1 MKQILY
7 MKTSILLLAFALL
20 ITGASANVLTI
31 ESGLVNS
38 TSEMKSMN
46 ITIDSV
52 PQGFS
57 GYNISVTVDDPSVA
71 IVDSVTYPAWAVL
84 KDNSTLPSSSC
95 WLKAVDTNDQIT
107 NVSTNV
113 ILAVITLQPLKGGT
127 TTLLVS
133 PTGLGIQDENDVPYS
148 PTIVNGTFTVNV
160 PVAPTAAFSANV
172 TSGVAPFTVA
182 FTDQSTG
189 SPTSWAW
196 DFDND
201 GTPDSTLKNPVFTYS
216 AVGTYTVNL
225 TAANDQGSD
234 SEIKTDYIT
243 VIGTPIA
250 PVAAFTANT
259 TSGTAPLT
267 VAFTDASTGTAPLTY
282 QWDFTNDGTVDAT
295 TKNATHTYPTAGN
308 YTVNLTVT
316 GPGGTDSE
324 VKTDYIAVTE
334 APVAPLAA
342 FTANTTSGVV
352 PLAVA
357 FTDASTGTEPLTYK
371 WDFNNDGAIDSIDQ
385 DPAYTYSSV
394 GTYTVN
400 LTVTGPGGTDSEV
413 KTNYITVTPPAGAPT
428 AAFSANTTSGV
439 APLIVAFTDASTGTA
454 PLTYAW
460 DLDNNGVIDSTSQ
473 NPIANYSTPGTYT
486 VNLTVTNDFGSDSEV
501 KTNYITVTAAPV
513 APIAGFSAN
522 TTSGFAPLTVAFT
535 DASTGTGPLT
545 YQWDFTNNGTVDAT
559 TKNATHTYAS
569 AGTYTVNLTVTNAAG
584 SDSEVKTN
592 YITVTAA
599 PVTPVAAFSANTT
612 SGVAPLTVAFTDTST
627 GAVTSW
633 AWDFTNDG
641 TVDATTKNATHTYA
655 SAGTYTVNLTVTN
668 AAGSDSEVKTNYITV
683 TTAPVAPV
691 AAFSSNTTSGVA
703 PLTVA
708 FTDASTG
715 TGPRTYQWDFTNDGT
730 IDATTPDAIHTY
742 PSAGTYT
749 VNLTVT
755 NAAGS
760 DSEVKTNYITVTTAP
775 AAPVAAF
782 SANTTSGVAP
792 LTVAFTDASTG
803 TGPLTYTWD
812 FTNDG
817 TVDATT
823 KNATHT
829 YGSAGAFTVNLTVTG
844 PGGTDSEVKTN
855 YISVTNGTPLIS
867 AQFTASPVSGRSPLP
882 VRFTSKSTGTITS
895 YEWDF
900 NNDGIVDSR
909 LKDPLKFFTS
919 AGKYTVK
926 LTVRG
931 PDGSDQEI
939 KNQYIDVTAK
949 PLRPIAF
956 FSANTLSGAAPL
968 NVTFTDKSYNKPDTY
983 LWKFGDGT
991 TSTLKNPSHTYPV
1004 PGYYKVSLTASNAA
1018 GSSSMAM
1025 NVYVTS
1031 S

>member
-1 MKQILY
+1 MKQIPY

-95 WLKAVDTNDQIT
+95 WLKAVDTNNQIT

-127 TTLLVS
+127 TNLLVS

-160 PVAPTAAFSANV
+160 PAAPTAAFSANV
-172 TSGVAPFTVA
+172 TSGVVPLTVA
-182 FTDQSTG
+182 FTDLSTG

-196 DFDND
+196 DFNND
-201 GTPDSTLKNPVFTYS
+201 GTTDSTLKNPVFTYP

-225 TAANDQGSD
+225 TATNSQGSD

-243 VIGTPIA
+243 VIATPVA

-267 VAFTDASTGTAPLTY
+267 VAFTDASTGTVPLTY
-282 QWDFTNDGTVDAT
+282 QWDFSNDGTIDAT
-295 TKNATHTYPTAGN
+295 TRNATHTYPTAGN
-308 YTVNLTVT
+308 FTVNLTVT

-324 VKTDYIAVTE
+324 VKTDYITVTE
-334 APVAPLAA
+334 APVAPVAA
-342 FTANTTSGVV
+342 FSANTTSGVA
-352 PLAVA
+352 PLTVA
-357 FTDASTGTEPLTYK
+357 FTDTSTGTEPLTYK
-371 WDFNNDGAIDSIDQ
+371 WDFNNDGAIDSIDP
-385 DPAYTYSSV
+385 DPEHTYSTV
-394 GTYTVN
+394 GNYTVN

-428 AAFSANTTSGV
+428 AAFSANVTSGI
-439 APLIVAFTDASTGTA
+439 APLIVAFTDASTGTT

-460 DLDNNGVIDSTSQ
+460 DLDNNGVIDSTSP
-473 NPIANYSTPGTYT
+473 NPVANYSMPGTYT
-486 VNLTVTNDFGSDSEV
+486 VNLTVTNAIGSDSEV
-501 KTNYITVTAAPV
+501 KTNYITVTSSPVAPV
-513 APIAGFSAN
+513 AAFSAN
-522 TTSGFAPLTVAFT
+522 TTSGTAPLTVAFT

-545 YQWDFTNNGTVDAT
+545 YKWDFTNDGTTDAT
-559 TKNATHTYAS
+559 TQNATYTYPS
-569 AGTYTVNLTVTNAAG
+569 AGTFTVNLTVSNAGG

-599 PVTPVAAFSANTT
+599 PV
-612 SGVAPLTVAFTDTST
+612 
-627 GAVTSW
+627 
-633 AWDFTNDG
+633 
-641 TVDATTKNATHTYA
+641 
-655 SAGTYTVNLTVTN
+655 
-668 AAGSDSEVKTNYITV
+668 
-683 TTAPVAPV
+683 
-691 AAFSSNTTSGVA
+691 
-703 PLTVA
+703 
-708 FTDASTG
+708 
-715 TGPRTYQWDFTNDGT
+715 
-730 IDATTPDAIHTY
+730 
-742 PSAGTYT
+742 
-749 VNLTVT
+749 
-755 NAAGS
+755 
-760 DSEVKTNYITVTTAP
+760 
-775 AAPVAAF
+775 APVAAF

-803 TGPLTYTWD
+803 TGPKTYQWDFTNDGSIDATTPDAIHTYASAGTYTVNLTVTNAVGSDSEVKTNYITVTSSPVAPVAAFSANKTSGVAPLTVAFTDASTGAGPLTYRWD

-817 TVDATT
+817 TTDATT

-829 YGSAGAFTVNLTVTG
+829 YASAGTYTVNLTVTG

-855 YISVTNGTPLIS
+855 YITVTNVTPKIS
-867 AQFTASPVSGRSPLP
+867 AQFTASPVTGNSPLP
-882 VRFTSKSTGTITS
+882 VRFTDQSTGTITS

-909 LKDPLKFFTS
+909 LKNPLKFFMS
-919 AGKYTVK
+919 SGEYTIK

-931 PDGSDQEI
+931 PDGTDEEL
-939 KNQYIDVTAK
+939 KNKYVVVTAR
-949 PLRPIAF
+949 PLRPIAL
-956 FSANTLSGAAPL
+956 FSASTLSGPAPL
-968 NVTFTDKSYNKPDTY
+968 NVTFTDTSYNNPDTY
-983 LWKFGDGT
+983 LWKFGDGI

-1004 PGYYKVSLTASNAA
+1004 PGYYKVSLTVSNGA
-1018 GSSSMAM
+1018 GSSSRAM
-1025 NVYVTS
+1025 NIFVTS